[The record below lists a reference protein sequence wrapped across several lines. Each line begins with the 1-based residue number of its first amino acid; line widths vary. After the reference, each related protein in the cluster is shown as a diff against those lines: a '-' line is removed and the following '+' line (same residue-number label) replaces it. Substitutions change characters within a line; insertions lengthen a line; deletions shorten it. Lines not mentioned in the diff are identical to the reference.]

1 MYEGCSVSNACY
13 FDIRDTRWW
22 YDSRGWAF
30 LSIFC
35 YILSPCDRRQLRGSL
50 TEWCLS
56 QKCRWS
62 KGMEMNSSMQQKNI
76 THWHLWGDT
85 CSCFFFFYYELSL
98 YSLLA
103 KMLMVADYVEKLCF
117 TAENLL
123 CQIVSSGGPKRWWRA
138 WRTSLSTSE
147 ERLSYLGLSSLEKR
161 WLRGDLINK

>member
-85 CSCFFFFYYELSL
+85 CSCFFFFLLRAQPLFIAGKNANGGWLCWKIVFHSREFALSNCVQWR
-98 YSLLA
+98 A
-103 KMLMVADYVEKLCF
+103 KKMMKGL
-117 TAENLL
+117 ENLSFHL
-123 CQIVSSGGPKRWWRA
+123 WGKAELPGSIQPW
-138 WRTSLSTSE
+138 
-147 ERLSYLGLSSLEKR
+147 EKMTQ
-161 WLRGDLINK
+161 RGSDQ